1 MSSVEAE
8 GTSIDDAIE
17 KALQE
22 LGVERDKVAVDILAS
37 PTRGVLGLGGRK
49 ARVRVSVREPVD
61 FEPPPTRVAAPPPAE
76 PGSFAATAPPIRQT
90 APAAPVAIDP
100 ALGARAQAVLQDI
113 LDHMGFTV
121 SVRATE
127 DEDAIRLAI
136 EGDSSGVLIGRHGQT
151 LDALEYFLHRAL
163 SREDGPARIV
173 VDCEG
178 YRVRRRETLEAMAHR
193 LAEQA
198 KIKRRPVSIEALSPR
213 DRRIV
218 HLALQGQPGLTTRSS
233 GEGYHR
239 KLIIIPEGARSPRS
253 SGGAGRASRE
263 NKTH

>member
-1 MSSVEAE
+1 MTSVEAE

-17 KALQE
+17 KALQQ

-37 PTRGVLGLGGRK
+37 PTRGVLGIGGRK
-49 ARVRVSVREPVD
+49 AKVRVSVREPVD
-61 FEPPPTRVAAPPPAE
+61 FEPSAEMAATPPPAE
-76 PGSFAATAPPIRQT
+76 PRSSAAAAPPARQT
-90 APAAPVAIDP
+90 PPPPAVAADP
-100 ALGARAQAVLQDI
+100 ALGARARAVLQDI

-127 DEDAIRLAI
+127 DEEAISLAI

-163 SREDGPARIV
+163 SRDDGPARVV

-193 LAEQA
+193 LAQQA
-198 KIKRRPVSIEALSPR
+198 KIKRRAVSIEALSPR

-218 HLALQGQPGLTTRSS
+218 HLALQGQSGLTTRSS
-233 GEGYHR
+233 GEGYYR
-239 KLIIIPEGARSPRS
+239 KLIIIPEGARPPRS
-253 SGGAGRASRE
+253 SGGGRTSRA
-263 NKTH
+263 NKAD